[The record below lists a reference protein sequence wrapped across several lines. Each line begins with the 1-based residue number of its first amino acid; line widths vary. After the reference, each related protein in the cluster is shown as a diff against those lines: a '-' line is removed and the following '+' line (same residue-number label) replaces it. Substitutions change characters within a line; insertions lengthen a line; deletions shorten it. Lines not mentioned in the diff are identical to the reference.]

1 MWLFL
6 RFSSSFISFL
16 LLWVVLYACTSSD
29 TGAVEEVECYV
40 RYLKPEGQSLAE
52 MIVRRR
58 EQKETRSVEVPGGAR
73 YNGAPMQAIVS
84 DDAVTYRS
92 EGKSAFASQHIFS
105 WKDARSR
112 PHEFA
117 IEMLPVSDL
126 SFGSQTLSIK
136 QQATLRWQG
145 PPISENEAW
154 VVLWE
159 KTDRSA
165 TVPMEIITAAGMDY
179 IEFPAA
185 QLAKLGP
192 GSWSYYVVRQK
203 AFRQEKPGYIIK
215 GVAEYYSDAD
225 TVQLVN

>member
-6 RFSSSFISFL
+6 RFSSSFISPFL
-16 LLWVVLYACTSSD
+16 LLAVVYACAPSD
-29 TGAVEEVECYV
+29 PGAVEEVECYV

-52 MIVRRR
+52 MVVRRR

-73 YNGAPMQAIVS
+73 YSGAPMQAIGS
-84 DDAVTYRS
+84 DGAVTYRS
-92 EGKSAFASQHIFS
+92 EGKSAFSSQHTFS
-105 WKDARSR
+105 WKDARNR

-117 IEMLPVSDL
+117 MEMLPVSDL
-126 SFGSQTLSIK
+126 SFGSQTLSLK
-136 QQATLRWQG
+136 QPATLRWQG
-145 PPISENEAW
+145 PPVSENEVW

-159 KTDRSA
+159 KTDRSI

-185 QLAKLGP
+185 QLARLGP

>member
-1 MWLFL
+1 MRLFL
-6 RFSSSFISFL
+6 RFSSFFISSL
-16 LLWVVLYACTSSD
+16 LVVAVLYACTSSD
-29 TGAVEEVECYV
+29 AGAVEEVECYV

-52 MIVRRR
+52 IVVRRR
-58 EQKETRSVEVPGGAR
+58 EQNGTRSIEIPGGV
-73 YNGAPMQAIVS
+73 YYGGASMQAFVS
-84 DDAVTYRS
+84 GGGVTYRS
-92 EGKSAFASQHIFS
+92 EGRSTFSPQHTFS
-105 WKDARSR
+105 WKDAEGR

-117 IEMLPVSDL
+117 LEMLPVSDL
-126 SFGSQTLSIK
+126 SFGSQTLSLK
-136 QQATLRWQG
+136 QPATLRWQG

-165 TVPMEIITAAGMDY
+165 TVPMEIITAAGMNY

-185 QLAKLGP
+185 QLDKLGP

-203 AFRQEKPGYIIK
+203 AFRQEKPEYIIK